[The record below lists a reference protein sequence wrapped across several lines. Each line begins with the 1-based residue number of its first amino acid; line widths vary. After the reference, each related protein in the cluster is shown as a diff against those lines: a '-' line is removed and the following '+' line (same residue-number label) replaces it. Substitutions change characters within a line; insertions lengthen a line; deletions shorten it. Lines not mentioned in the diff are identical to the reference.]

1 MNTLA
6 DQVVE
11 FTITLVRALGRVAQ
25 YDPAKPNFPR
35 LRARLLKE
43 LGRLQRTQPEIG
55 YVVGPPPWLAGGDVI
70 LLPNE
75 TGDCDG

>member
-11 FTITLVRALGRVAQ
+11 FTVTLVRALGRVGQ
-25 YDPAKPNFPR
+25 FDPSKPNFPR
-35 LRARLLKE
+35 VRARLLKE

-55 YVVGPPPWLAGGDVI
+55 YIVGPPSVAGGTTRDLGRW
-70 LLPNE
+70 LLASA
-75 TGDCDG
+75 C